1 LKIWSRGL
9 GRRSLEMDFRHCTV
23 SRADDGGVVICGV
36 TRAPV
41 TWEFRIEI
49 EPGDAAGLANVA
61 TRRST
66 LSYLVTSW
74 KRIAAHFL
82 DKNKIQ
88 PEEGL
93 EDRVRRAYIQ
103 VMEGAQAR
111 RKRQLRAPAAAARQR
126 RAASRTTEESTVTTA
141 ATGRE
146 KRDER

>member
-1 LKIWSRGL
+1 MKIWSRGL

-49 EPGDAAGLANVA
+49 EPGDAAGLATVA
-61 TRRST
+61 TQRPT
-66 LSYLVTSW
+66 LRYLASSW
-74 KRIAAHFL
+74 KKILAHL
-82 DKNKIQ
+82 LSKNKIQ

-93 EDRVRRAYIQ
+93 ENRVRQAYIQ

-126 RAASRTTEESTVTTA
+126 RAASRAIEEHTISSA
-141 ATGRE
+141 ATDQKTR
-146 KRDER
+146 

>member
-1 LKIWSRGL
+1 MKIWSRGL

-49 EPGDAAGLANVA
+49 EPGDAAGLAKVA
-61 TRRST
+61 TQRST
-66 LSYLVTSW
+66 LIYLATYW
-74 KRIAAHFL
+74 KKLVAHL
-82 DKNKIQ
+82 LGKDKIQ

-93 EDRVRRAYIQ
+93 EDRVREAYVQ

-126 RAASRTTEESTVTTA
+126 RAASRTTEESKPTTA
-141 ATGRE
+141 ATGRDR
-146 KRDER
+146 RDER

>member
-9 GRRSLEMDFRHCTV
+9 GRRSLEMDFRHCAV
-23 SRADDGGVVICGV
+23 SRTDDGGVVICGV

-49 EPGDAAGLANVA
+49 EPGDAAGLATVA
-61 TRRST
+61 AQRST

>member
-49 EPGDAAGLANVA
+49 EPGDAAGPAKVA
-61 TRRST
+61 TQT
-66 LSYLVTSW
+66 YWKKLV
-74 KRIAAHFL
+74 AHL
-82 DKNKIQ
+82 LGKDKIQ

-93 EDRVRRAYIQ
+93 EDRVREAYVQ

-126 RAASRTTEESTVTTA
+126 RAASRKPEESTATTA

-146 KRDER
+146 KRDE